1 MRRNGTA
8 GEPPGE
14 VHLND
19 PMAIAKLQEA
29 AVQNSS
35 EAYKEYARLTQ
46 DLNEKIN
53 LRGMLR
59 FKATEPVPIEEVR
72 RKLQCLG
79 FMQEDLK
86 PVASGCSQLAAHEC
100 AVTV

>member
-1 MRRNGTA
+1 M
-8 GEPPGE
+8 
-14 VHLND
+14 HLND

-53 LRGMLR
+53 LRGMMR
-59 FKATEPVPIEEVR
+59 FKAAEPIPIEEVR
-72 RKLQCLG
+72 L
-79 FMQEDLK
+79 
-86 PVASGCSQLAAHEC
+86 S
-100 AVTV
+100 

>member
-1 MRRNGTA
+1 MTTEARGVFSLLSGVTLTVSYVFCRNGTA
-8 GEPPGE
+8 GEPAGE

-29 AVQNSS
+29 AIDNSTA
-35 EAYKEYARLTQ
+35 AYKEYARLTQ

-59 FKATEPVPIEEVR
+59 FKSADAIPLEEV
-72 RKLQCLG
+72 
-79 FMQEDLK
+79 
-86 PVASGCSQLAAHEC
+86 CSSQQS
-100 AVTV
+100 

>member
-1 MRRNGTA
+1 M
-8 GEPPGE
+8 
-14 VHLND
+14 HLND

-29 AVQNSS
+29 AIDNST

-59 FKATEPVPIEEVR
+59 FKAAEPVPIEEVS
-72 RKLQCLG
+72 LVYILSTYIISLYIIIYNIIYYNQYDIIYACYIV
-79 FMQEDLK
+79 Q
-86 PVASGCSQLAAHEC
+86 
-100 AVTV
+100 

>member
-1 MRRNGTA
+1 M
-8 GEPPGE
+8 
-14 VHLND
+14 HLND

-29 AVQNSS
+29 AIDNST

-59 FKATEPVPIEEVR
+59 FKSAGAVPLEEVCCKTLTCWR
-72 RKLQCLG
+72 LHCLSRLKLQVLNTGRLHVHLHMFVIQSCTSES
-79 FMQEDLK
+79 M
-86 PVASGCSQLAAHEC
+86 
-100 AVTV
+100 